1 MGWSRRRDRAVYQEC
16 QCHSTSSSG
25 VPCRMRRIFV
35 LAVCCSII
43 LLQSCKRVSEQ
54 TVYEVKNGAF
64 KVVVRTQEM
73 SPSGTQNVDVCVAN
87 ASSSGFPEKKMQC
100 FLSGYDFDGLSV
112 KWKGTQ
118 IIEVSFRSGR
128 VSRFT
133 NSAFAYPGGSVPE
146 EFHTLLCDGCA
157 SMWPAKAEGGTVSS
171 LQ

>member
-1 MGWSRRRDRAVYQEC
+1 MS
-16 QCHSTSSSG
+16 
-25 VPCRMRRIFV
+25 
-35 LAVCCSII
+35 
-43 LLQSCKRVSEQ
+43 
-54 TVYEVKNGAF
+54 EVKNGAF

-87 ASSSGFPEKKMQC
+87 ASSPGFPEKKVQC

-112 KWKGTQ
+112 KWKGPQ

-146 EFHTLLCDGCA
+146 EFHTLLCDGCEGVL
-157 SMWPAKAEGGTVSS
+157 PAVKTDAGTVS
-171 LQ
+171 LLR